1 MITQTHYI
9 MEKKHV
15 LAGLHTFT
23 ILKHF
28 LGKLTQGG
36 NGKKQTDKQTSKKQQ
51 QQQQTNQKPPTKEK
65 NTKNPTTHQEAQ
77 PSPASL

>member
-36 NGKKQTDKQTSKKQQ
+36 NGKKQTDK
-51 QQQQTNQKPPTKEK
+51 
-65 NTKNPTTHQEAQ
+65 
-77 PSPASL
+77 